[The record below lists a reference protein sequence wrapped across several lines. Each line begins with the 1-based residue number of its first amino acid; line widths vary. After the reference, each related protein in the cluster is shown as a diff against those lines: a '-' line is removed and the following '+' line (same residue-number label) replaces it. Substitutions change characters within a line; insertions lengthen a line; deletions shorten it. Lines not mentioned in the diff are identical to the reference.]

1 VQHRSTRSND
11 VQTLAFVVALFAL
24 LLVLTLT
31 LGGPMV

>member
-24 LLVLTLT
+24 LLLLALTM
-31 LGGPMV
+31 GSPIA